1 MSKRKRTGGFS
12 LVEVV
17 IALTVIVTVSITA
30 LTIVLSSVATK
41 QTAIHKTEAQNFA
54 HSVWECFKTSDNDAD
69 FVLNVEFAEDVTLA
83 DGTLDGDGYTV
94 YTYQSEENKFTAVV
108 KVLYSDTARSK
119 LSVDITDKD
128 GDSIV
133 SFTYE
138 KGDGI

>member
-1 MSKRKRTGGFS
+1 MRNRKQRGYS

-54 HSVWECFKTSDNDAD
+54 QSVWECFKVSDDDAD
-69 FVLNVEFAEDVTLA
+69 FVSNVDFAESVTLS
-83 DGTLDGDGYTV
+83 DGTIDEDGYTV
-94 YTYQSEENKFTAVV
+94 YTFDCEENKFTAII
-108 KVLYSDTARSK
+108 KVRYSETERSD
-119 LSVDITDKD
+119 LSVDVLDKD

-133 SFTYE
+133 SFTYQ

>member
-1 MSKRKRTGGFS
+1 MTNRRKRGYS

-41 QTAIHKTEAQNFA
+41 QTAIHKTETQNFA
-54 HSVWECFKTSDNDAD
+54 QSVWECFKVSDNEAE
-69 FVLNVEFAEDVTLA
+69 FISNVDFAEGVILS
-83 DGTLDGDGYTV
+83 DGTVDEDGYTV
-94 YTYQSEENKFTAVV
+94 YTIDSEENKFTAII
-108 KVLYSDTARSK
+108 KVRYSETERSD
-119 LSVDITDKD
+119 LSVDVLDKD

-133 SFTYE
+133 SFTYQ

>member
-1 MSKRKRTGGFS
+1 MKNRKKRGYS

-54 HSVWECFKTSDNDAD
+54 QSVWECFKVSDNEAD
-69 FVLNVEFAEDVTLA
+69 FVSNVDFAEGVTLS
-83 DGTLDGDGYTV
+83 DGTLDEDGYTV
-94 YTYQSEENKFTAVV
+94 YTFDSEENKFTAII
-108 KVLYSDTARSK
+108 KVRYYETLRSD
-119 LSVDITDKD
+119 LSVDILDKD

-133 SFTYE
+133 SFTYQ